1 MSIPKDLPFLAC
13 LAMSAIVLQG
23 CGETT
28 CYVGPEPAASQ
39 LAATI
44 VHTDTLA
51 AVSGKSAQR
60 KIVLTTTWTIAP
72 EEFSRYPY
80 IVQARSTSVIQAGST
95 SILFKA
101 TLTTASGTRNDTL
114 TTDLS
119 LIRVQTFAAL
129 GGTSF
134 LETASVTA
142 KETP

>member
-1 MSIPKDLPFLAC
+1 MPVPKHIPFLAG
-13 LAMSAIVLQG
+13 LAAVSLAIQG

-44 VHTDTLA
+44 VHADTLA
-51 AVSGKSAQR
+51 AGTEGSSQR

-80 IVQARSTSVIQAGST
+80 IVQARST
-95 SILFKA
+95 KA
-101 TLTTASGTRNDTL
+101 LLKVTLLAASGTRNDTL

-119 LIRVQTFAAL
+119 PVHVQIFAAL
-129 GGTSF
+129 GGHSF

-142 KETP
+142 KEAP